1 MKEKQLLKIR
11 EVNVARK
18 KENVHQGLYVKVK
31 NNDVEYALKLLKR
44 KMKDSGLMLDI
55 RKNSHFITP
64 SAKRRDKRALA
75 KLRAQIRTRQEF

>member
-1 MKEKQLLKIR
+1 MAK
-11 EVNVARK
+11 N

-44 KMKDSGLMLDI
+44 KIKDAGLMLEI

>member
-1 MKEKQLLKIR
+1 MSK
-11 EVNVARK
+11 K

-44 KMKDSGLMLDI
+44 KIKDDGLMLAI